1 VQPRHYATRR
11 SGSSTPLNQTSRKL
25 RERPRYSAWHCKRG
39 DSVPICPQPSRL
51 TETGPTKNAPSR
63 CRLRPAIRL
72 TFAEATATRRAI
84 NLGRSVLGASSTLW
98 ALSTRVKAV
107 WDALARNLRSFLFT
121 QFKLRM
127 QVHALVALKKEK
139 GRARGPGR
147 KNSPSRERFRPP
159 SRQTVRFRVVLLGGL
174 RPTGA
179 PCSAQRHSMRIRT
192 RPARAR
198 SKETRANCEVA
209 SCERKRSGREAPR
222 L

>member
-1 VQPRHYATRR
+1 VAGGRPCRPGGQV
-11 SGSSTPLNQTSRKL
+11 TPL
-25 RERPRYSAWHCKRG
+25 PRAAKKKGAGGGNMVS
-39 DSVPICPQPSRL
+39 
-51 TETGPTKNAPSR
+51 PTKKRNAPSR

-198 SKETRANCEVA
+198 PNESHANCEVA
-209 SCERKRSGREAPR
+209 SCERKRSGREAPAFR
-222 L
+222 DVRKIGFRVSGIRSCAKP